1 MKGLTNKKEILT
13 GEIMYKIAILNGKVI
28 SKIKAKDLTMDGK
41 ANTLELREFYNRIS
55 KFLKDNNIEIKT
67 FRCELEKE

>member
-1 MKGLTNKKEILT
+1 
-13 GEIMYKIAILNGKVI
+13 MYKIAILNGKVI